1 MSTNPWKILI
11 VDDEESIRKTLKSR
25 LEREGY
31 HVLIAV
37 SAEEA
42 EMQLSRER
50 NISVVITDVRMPG
63 KDGVTLLSEQKP
75 LHPEKK
81 FIIMTGHGEKSTAV
95 TALKNGASDYLEKP
109 FEMDE
114 ILHSVKRAQYEY
126 DLERKQENQVQTLKE
141 RATRAEALAVSETW
155 VQPTS
160 MAMKPVLDWLS
171 VLKRESMKNDAP
183 EPHVLVSGATGTGKE
198 GVAQLIHRQS
208 RRGNGP
214 WVTVN
219 CANFSSAQA
228 LESELFGHER
238 GAFSGA
244 TSAKR
249 GLVELADRGTLFL
262 DEVSCMDSSVQAQ
275 VLKFLKDGSFR
286 RIGSDSDSKVDV
298 RVISATHVDLE
309 TASSDGRFRADLANA
324 VAAVHI
330 AMPELKQ
337 RKEDIVLLA
346 KTFAEKA
353 FQARGKGFIGFTSD
367 AEAALET
374 YDWPGNVRELQ
385 NVMDRTALCYEGTT
399 AVESHQ
405 IVGLRVRNPAPLRAV
420 SSSEVSVSF
429 EVGPEGFT
437 ALKKRFSDEFER
449 QFILRSLDRHGGNVS
464 AASKEALV
472 DRSNFLRLMRRHTI
486 RSAQYRKAA

>member
-1 MSTNPWKILI
+1 MSTNPYKVMI

-25 LEREGY
+25 LEREG
-31 HVLIAV
+31 HNVIVAT

-42 EMQLSRER
+42 ETLLSRER

-114 ILHSVKRAQYEY
+114 ILHSLKRAQYEY

-141 RATRAEALAVSETW
+141 RATRAEALAVQDTW
-155 VQPTS
+155 VQPS
-160 MAMKPVLDWLS
+160 SLAMKSVLDWLS

-183 EPHVLVSGATGTGKE
+183 EPTVLVSGHTGTGKE
-198 GVAQLIHRQS
+198 GIAQLIHRQS
-208 RRGNGP
+208 RRGNGAL
-214 WVTVN
+214 VTVN
-219 CANFSSAQA
+219 CANFTTAQA

-244 TSAKR
+244 ASMKR

-262 DEVSCMDSSVQAQ
+262 DEVSNMDTSVQAQ
-275 VLKFLKDGSFR
+275 VVRLLKDGVIR
-286 RIGSDSDSKVDV
+286 RVGGTEDIQVDV
-298 RVISATHVDLE
+298 RVISATPVDLE
-309 TASSDGRFRADLANA
+309 SIANEGTFRSDLASA
-324 VAAVHI
+324 LAGVHI
-330 AMPELKQ
+330 EMPELKQ
-337 RKEDIVLLA
+337 RREDIVLLA

-353 FQARGKGFIGFTSD
+353 FRARGKPFVGFTLD
-367 AEAALET
+367 AETALET

-385 NVMDRTALCYEGTT
+385 NVMDRTALCFEGTT
-399 AVESHQ
+399 AVEAHQ
-405 IVGLRVRNPAPLRAV
+405 IIGLRFRNPAPLRAI

-472 DRSNFLRLMRRHTI
+472 DRSNFLRLMRRHVI